1 MDNFKITGTHEMGN
15 GARAQADMTI
25 KNPSNVSILVE
36 EMPVE
41 LHYDNTKVTEYSG
54 HLSFNITTDTQPER
68 VVHFDGQL
76 HRIASKAY
84 CKMVMIFPSVFQA

>member
-1 MDNFKITGTHEMGN
+1 MGN

-41 LHYDNTKVTEYSG
+41 LHYDNAKVTDYSG
-54 HLSFNITTDTQPER
+54 HLSFNITTDTQPDR

-76 HRIASKAY
+76 HRITSIAH
-84 CKMVMIFPSVFQA
+84 CQMIMIFPSVFQARP